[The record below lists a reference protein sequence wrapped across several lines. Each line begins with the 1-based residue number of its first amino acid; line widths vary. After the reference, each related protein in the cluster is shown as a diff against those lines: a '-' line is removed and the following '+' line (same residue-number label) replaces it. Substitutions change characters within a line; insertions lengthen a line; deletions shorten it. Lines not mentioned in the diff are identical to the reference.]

1 MQQQEEAETALK
13 EEEAVLESTHEVKED
28 KEDGDTDQKQLE

>member
-13 EEEAVLESTHEVKED
+13 DEEAVLEATQEVKED
-28 KEDGDTDQKQLE
+28 GDMSD